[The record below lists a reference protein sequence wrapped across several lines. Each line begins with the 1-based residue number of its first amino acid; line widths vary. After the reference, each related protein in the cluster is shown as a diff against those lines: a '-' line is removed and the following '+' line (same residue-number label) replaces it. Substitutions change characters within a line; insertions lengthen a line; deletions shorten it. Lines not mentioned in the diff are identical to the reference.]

1 VTKPWVVI
9 PGVISSPASLI
20 ELHTEDLEDKSGHAS
35 PGETRIVD
43 GRQLLDDAVENAVAD
58 AFKRAADITGIEYST
73 IEGIS
78 ILRYRSGGEYS
89 WHADNELVECCE
101 RKLSMVISLNTGY
114 EGGGTEFM
122 WPRPGCSEIVKL
134 PAGDAVVF
142 PSFLYH
148 RGCVTMS
155 GERWI
160 IVACAD
166 GVPFR

>member
-1 VTKPWVVI
+1 MTKPWVVI
-9 PGVISSPASLI
+9 PEVISSPASLI
-20 ELHTEDLEDKSGHAS
+20 ELHTKELLDKSAHAS

-43 GRQLLDDAVENAVAD
+43 GRQLLDEAVENAVAD

-73 IEGIS
+73 IERIS
-78 ILRYRSGGEYS
+78 ILRYRRGGEYS
-89 WHADNELVECCE
+89 WHADNELVEGRE

-148 RGCVTMS
+148 RGRVTIS

-160 IVACAD
+160 IVAWAD